1 MKFDK
6 ELINRVLG
14 ETENARIRLEAEA
27 EGRKRKIYSEL
38 PRVAELDTELRT
50 TVLDVIRA
58 SFGKVCD
65 RKELIE
71 KTRKKNLALQ
81 EERNKI
87 LSSAGYP
94 LDITEPKY
102 ACAICSDTGYAGGE
116 LCSCILEK
124 CRKAEVAE
132 INSRLKFKDEDFSDF
147 NLALYPEHGSG
158 NLSPREQMREV
169 FDFCKSYAL
178 DFADST
184 ESLYMNG
191 GSGLGKSFLAACI
204 AKEVSK
210 SGFSVV
216 YETAFSILGKYEDV
230 KFGRSEEDTSVYE
243 SCDLLIIDDLGCEM
257 PGAFYSAALYN
268 LITVRA
274 SDSKKTIVLSTLTA
288 DEIKR
293 RYGAPLLSR
302 LEGDFI
308 KLEFSGNDI
317 RKLI

>member
-1 MKFDK
+1 MKFNK

-14 ETENARIRLEAEA
+14 ETENARIRLEADA
-27 EGRKRKIYSEL
+27 EGRRQKIYSEL
-38 PRVAELDTELRT
+38 PRVAELDAELRT

-65 RKELIE
+65 REELIS
-71 KTRKKNLALQ
+71 KTKKKNLELQ
-81 EERNKI
+81 KERNEL

-102 ACAICSDTGYAGGE
+102 TCEICGDTGYAGGE

-124 CRKAEVAE
+124 CRKAEVSE
-132 INSRLKFKDEDFSDF
+132 INSRLKFRGEDFSDF
-147 NLALYPEHGSG
+147 NISLYPEQGSG

-178 DFADST
+178 NFADTS

-191 GSGLGKSFLAACI
+191 VSGLGKTFLATCI
-204 AKEVSK
+204 AKEVSE

-230 KFGRSEEDTSVYE
+230 KFGRSEADTSIYE
-243 SCDLLIIDDLGCEM
+243 MCDLLVIDDLGCEM
-257 PGAFYSAALYN
+257 ASAFYSAALYN

-274 SDSKKTIVLSTLTA
+274 SDSKKTIVISTLTA

-308 KLEFSGNDI
+308 KLEFLGNDI